1 MNIITVMQ
9 IIPMAAHMVVVVEQA
24 MRRSRQAPPG

>member
-9 IIPMAAHMVVVVEQA
+9 IIQMTAHMVVVVEQA